1 MLNEHERQKVYYD
14 CFAETE
20 SAFTVQKKQVFINAM
35 FDIKSLKHKILIVD
49 EHPIVRHGLS
59 QLIKGESDLEVCC
72 EAKDIS
78 DALKCISA
86 CIPALAIVDISF
98 GHNSAIRV
106 IENFSHKYPGISILV
121 FSMHDESLYAERCLR
136 AGAKGYIMK
145 KEPPEKVLLAIR
157 MVLDGKISVSD
168 NLASKLLRKFVAG
181 KAGVCST
188 PIERLSNRELEVFRL
203 IGQGVK
209 TRNIAEQLNLSVK
222 TIETY
227 IDHIKKKMGFKDCRN
242 LFLNAVVHWNL
253 GEDSKSNYSRVNISD
268 DLNGL

>member
-1 MLNEHERQKVYYD
+1 MSD
-14 CFAETE
+14 
-20 SAFTVQKKQVFINAM
+20 SKKI
-35 FDIKSLKHKILIVD
+35 KHKILIVD

-59 QLIKGESDLEVCC
+59 QLINGEPGLEVCC
-72 EAKDIS
+72 EAKNIS
-78 DALKCISA
+78 DALKFISG

-98 GHNSAIRV
+98 GQNSAIRV
-106 IENFSHKYPGISILV
+106 IENFSQKYPDISILV
-121 FSMHDESLYAERCLR
+121 LSMHDESLYAERCLR

-157 MVLDGKISVSD
+157 RILDGEISVSD
-168 NLASKLLRKFVAG
+168 NLAAKLLRKFVTG
-181 KAGVCST
+181 RAGVCT
-188 PIERLSNRELEVFRL
+188 APIERLSNRELEVFRF

-227 IDHIKKKMGFKDCRN
+227 IDHIKKKMGFKDSRN

-253 GEDSKSNYSRVNISD
+253 GDDSK
-268 DLNGL
+268 